1 MRAKS
6 RPTPKDFTVR
16 ALTMLKIGMNILH
29 SQGYCSS
36 PLNGFSVNPK
46 RVYYS
51 LYWFCSIVGTLPVLS
66 FPSAFGERLWVRLI
80 ILHHHFPA

>member
-36 PLNGFSVNPK
+36 PLNGFSVKHK
-46 RVYYS
+46 RVNYS
-51 LYWFCSIVGTLPVLS
+51 LYRFCLIV
-66 FPSAFGERLWVRLI
+66 
-80 ILHHHFPA
+80 